1 MVYCYRG
8 QLSCSN
14 LYAQTHIEPRSYL
27 YGAFERHHL
36 QQTPYSKHHES
47 SCFRRKYFQSK
58 QLKNLFI
65 LFTSS
70 AVFIEESFCV
80 LPFTYLFL
88 NFTPLHTHYNMCNNS
103 TFLKLCFIYISIP
116 NFLLFSHFLFFSS
129 FCYLTLT
136 SKEGKLLT
144 QPHFI
149 SWSHSRNSNDTT
161 VTSLQ
166 LSVDLKLA
174 SPKMLQVTRL
184 CLFCKNTQM
193 SNS

>member
-1 MVYCYRG
+1 MSRVLMVYCYRG

-80 LPFTYLFL
+80 LPFTYLFI
-88 NFTPLHTHYNMCNNS
+88 NFTLFSYYYKWS
-103 TFLKLCFIYISIP
+103 IFLLSFYM
-116 NFLLFSHFLFFSS
+116 FLLFPRDLACGLPIHTKFDDLD
-129 FCYLTLT
+129 L
-136 SKEGKLLT
+136 
-144 QPHFI
+144 I
-149 SWSHSRNSNDTT
+149 SWSQVCRNHKLQIVSRFLWFKRCIVDSLHRSST
-161 VTSLQ
+161 VCFVWLVY
-166 LSVDLKLA
+166 LRK
-174 SPKMLQVTRL
+174 
-184 CLFCKNTQM
+184 
-193 SNS
+193 